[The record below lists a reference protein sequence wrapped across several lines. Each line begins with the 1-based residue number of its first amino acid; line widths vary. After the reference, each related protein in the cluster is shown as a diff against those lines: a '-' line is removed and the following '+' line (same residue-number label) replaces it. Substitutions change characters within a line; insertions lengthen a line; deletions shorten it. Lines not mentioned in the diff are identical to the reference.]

1 MQVRTSPRCPDF
13 VALQGRSGEYV
24 RAKRILNAGR
34 HPTFIGRSL
43 YSTAAR
49 NGGVAF
55 FQVDGVDAAVAIVQP
70 RTNCLLV
77 LCVHPKFR
85 NLGLGQS
92 VLAYLAVNFAR
103 VIESA
108 VPFFE
113 RCGYVSIG
121 EMKQGKRWKTQIMVL
136 ASVRSLAGR
145 VAQLL

>member
-1 MQVRTSPRCPDF
+1 MQVRTPPRRPDF
-13 VALQGRSGEYV
+13 VALQGRSGEYP
-24 RAKRILNAGR
+24 RAKRILNAGK

-49 NGGVAF
+49 NGGVTF
-55 FQVDGVDAAVAIVQP
+55 FQVAGVDAAVAIVQP

-77 LCVHPKFR
+77 LCVHPAFR
-85 NLGLGQS
+85 KLGLGQA
-92 VLAYLAVNFAR
+92 VVAYLAVNFAR

-136 ASVRSLAGR
+136 KSVRDLAGR